1 MVGPCGPESLLS
13 IVGALRYKGRGL
25 TGQGCMTPTRHDHR
39 VMPAP
44 RHLLLWG
51 VLALLLTAPLIA
63 MQFTDEVRWTPY
75 DFAAGALLLGGL
87 GLSVELVLRWFR
99 RPRQRLLAIGAALSV
114 VTLIWLDGAV
124 GIF

>member
-1 MVGPCGPESLLS
+1 
-13 IVGALRYKGRGL
+13 
-25 TGQGCMTPTRHDHR
+25 MTPPRHDHR
-39 VMPAP
+39 AMPAP
-44 RHLLLWG
+44 LHLLLWG
-51 VLALLLTAPLIA
+51 ALALLLTAPLIA
-63 MQFTDEVRWTPY
+63 MQFTDEVRWTSY

-87 GLSVELVLRWFR
+87 GLSVELVLRLFR